1 MWKSQKKSPKRV
13 FYKAF
18 LINFAKFIGKH
29 LLWRSLL
36 FKIHHYWYYPYPIIN
51 TSAPITIIFAKRR
64 SAILVKL
71 NSRSSRSQMLLKI
84 GVLENVAKS
93 PEFESL
99 FNKVAGLEAQVYP
112 TQVFSCE
119 IYEFFKNT
127 FFYRRLPVAA
137 SLILGQPLL
146 SFKGRKF
153 SWKVPVIYSLK

>member
-1 MWKSQKKSPKRV
+1 MWESQKKSPKRV

-99 FNKVAGLEAQVYP
+99 FNKVAGLEACNFIKNSIQHRSFPVKFANFLR
-112 TQVFSCE
+112 TR
-119 IYEFFKNT
+119 FFT
-127 FFYRRLPVAA
+127 EDFRW
-137 SLILGQPLL
+137 LL
-146 SFKGRKF
+146 
-153 SWKVPVIYSLK
+153 L